1 MNARNTL
8 FAFALIALFSIFSF
22 SIASAALELTVTSVP
37 ISVLH
42 DQANIQI
49 LFKLKNTG
57 NETQTGLDWSASTT
71 SIGEWKTLPTLTSIG
86 AGAEQSLSGVISIP
100 KYSTG
105 TINSQVKVIGDEE
118 SDSLSLA
125 AILITN
131 TPKLKLTASV
141 DEIKSGQNGKI
152 VVENIGNIQLNDVEL
167 NATGDFKVTFS
178 ENDLALVP
186 GATKEITVSAVD
198 LTKMTFGNN
207 QITVTAKDSSQGSA
221 ESVVL
226 KHTQSFCKNN
236 SVGGN
241 LEITNIDFS
250 SDGDAEDEWK
260 TFNTVT
266 VEVDVKNTGS
276 NNIADVYV
284 TLGLFDS
291 SGKNRVGDLTFDNSD
306 EEEVKV
312 GKLNDGDKETVTFKF
327 KVSPDLDKGDYKLAI
342 KVYSD
347 DEGESKECSDISS
360 DFKDE
365 DFYRLID
372 VSEEEDEGKFIAFD
386 NIEIKPTTEAT
397 CGDSVTINAEMF
409 NVGTDDQDQI
419 KVTLKNTE
427 IKINLEKEFKSGL
440 NTGDKEDVSFT
451 FIIPAGTKDKTYT
464 LELGAAYDYRSGNY
478 RQSLDE
484 PAEVNVKVIGCA
496 IIPTQPD
503 KIALIT
509 AELGSEARAGA
520 ELIVKTTITS
530 VLAEQKDFV
539 VRATGFESWAE
550 LNSISE
556 RLINLKEGE
565 SKEVTLSFTVNKDA
579 TGEKSFSIEAITG
592 DKVESRDV
600 AVNLAAAKP
609 TFSLGNNSLI
619 WIIGA
624 INVILIILIIV
635 VAARISR
642 K

>member
-22 SIASAALELTVTSVP
+22 SIASAAVLSIELVSAPTT
-37 ISVLH
+37 ISH
-42 DQANIQI
+42 DQGTAQI

-57 NETQTGLDWSASTT
+57 AEQTGITVTNPNSN
-71 SIGEWKTLPTLTSIG
+71 IGELKLPTTGLPTLIPAGNSTSPTYSSTISATLTSIPKY
-86 AGAEQSLSGVISIP
+86 QSGTIIP
-100 KYSTG
+100 KV
-105 TINSQVKVIGDEE
+105 TIDSAESASEE
-118 SDSLSLA
+118 LQIA
-125 AILITN
+125 TITISN

-306 EEEVKV
+306 EEEIKV

-327 KVSPDLDKGDYKLAI
+327 KVSPDLDKGDY
-342 KVYSD
+342 
-347 DEGESKECSDISS
+347 
-360 DFKDE
+360 
-365 DFYRLID
+365 R
-372 VSEEEDEGKFIAFD
+372 SEE
-386 NIEIKPTTEAT
+386 
-397 CGDSVTINAEMF
+397 
-409 NVGTDDQDQI
+409 
-419 KVTLKNTE
+419 
-427 IKINLEKEFKSGL
+427 
-440 NTGDKEDVSFT
+440 
-451 FIIPAGTKDKTYT
+451 
-464 LELGAAYDYRSGNY
+464 R
-478 RQSLDE
+478 R
-484 PAEVNVKVIGCA
+484 
-496 IIPTQPD
+496 
-503 KIALIT
+503 
-509 AELGSEARAGA
+509 
-520 ELIVKTTITS
+520 
-530 VLAEQKDFV
+530 
-539 VRATGFESWAE
+539 
-550 LNSISE
+550 
-556 RLINLKEGE
+556 
-565 SKEVTLSFTVNKDA
+565 
-579 TGEKSFSIEAITG
+579 
-592 DKVESRDV
+592 
-600 AVNLAAAKP
+600 
-609 TFSLGNNSLI
+609 
-619 WIIGA
+619 
-624 INVILIILIIV
+624 
-635 VAARISR
+635 
-642 K
+642 